1 MMEINGYVDGLAGI
15 LETVTSLVSDLASS
29 SPHLPSA
36 GWKKKSHWESFGE
49 QNKENVAESASDLH
63 GIILQDASFSP
74 HFPDIVPE
82 QDSRLFKG
90 DEEEEGTVKLESSG
104 NGSVGAG
111 GVSQALG
118 ESQDYQEVWKD
129 FTAIIESHTPARTD
143 GLNFSSNFSVHHPV
157 PIKPSE
163 MKPTAADLSD
173 TPFLEVDH
181 QLKSSLPGSAQ
192 HLVASSSSAY
202 HHASVTS
209 LGSSTSVSSSSAS
222 ITTPQRLQDLQ
233 VVQQRLHRLRRSLRS
248 EPLNF

>member
-1 MMEINGYVDGLAGI
+1 MMENNGNVDDLPGI
-15 LETVTSLVSDLASS
+15 LETVTSMVSDVASS
-29 SPHLPSA
+29 SPHLPSP
-36 GWKKKSHWESFGE
+36 GWKKRSHWESFGE
-49 QNKENVAESASDLH
+49 QNKENADESPSDLH
-63 GIILQDASFSP
+63 GIILQHASFTP
-74 HFPDIVPE
+74 HFPDIVPG
-82 QDSRLFKG
+82 QDSGLFKG
-90 DEEEEGTVKLESSG
+90 DDKEEGMIKLESSD

-143 GLNFSSNFSVHHPV
+143 GLNFSSNFNVHSPV
-157 PIKPSE
+157 PNNPCE

-181 QLKSSLPGSAQ
+181 QLKSSLPVSTQ
-192 HLVASSSSAY
+192 HVTSSSSAY

-233 VVQQRLHRLRRSLRS
+233 VVQQRLHKLRRSLRV
-248 EPLNF
+248 